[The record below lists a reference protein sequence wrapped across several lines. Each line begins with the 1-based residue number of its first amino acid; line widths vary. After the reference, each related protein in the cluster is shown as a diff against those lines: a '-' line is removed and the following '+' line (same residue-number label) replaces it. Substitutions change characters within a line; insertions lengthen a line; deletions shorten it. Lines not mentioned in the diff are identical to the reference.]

1 MGKVKRRVIIDL
13 IAEVDDNEDI
23 SLLYKDIESELSCC
37 WHMPS
42 FSMREVVYNDKEEL
56 ND

>member
-1 MGKVKRRVIIDL
+1 MGKIKRRVIIDL